1 MLTAI
6 LIYSALFYL
15 IPLCLS
21 LAVAIWNKGTLAF
34 SWTPG
39 MVKSA
44 LTNISLSGMNIL
56 VAPAIYLLN
65 DGARQ
70 TYDALGI
77 WHVPM
82 EVWGGLPFILILMI
96 SLVVQDFADY
106 WNHRLLH
113 TRGFWSIHAVHH
125 SDPDMNHTTALRLH
139 FLESVVMTASY
150 TLLLS
155 WLGLPP
161 EAAAGL
167 ALFRS
172 LYNKFVHIDV
182 DIHWGA
188 LVKWVATPRYHQWH
202 HANTPEA
209 INKNFANVFSFW
221 DVLFGTYYCPG
232 PCNAP
237 LGFDGSPN
245 HNLSRLF
252 FWPFLAWG
260 NALKRLVVR
269 PAMKSE
275 HAKA

>member
-15 IPLCLS
+15 IPFCLS
-21 LAVAIWNKGTLAF
+21 LAVAIWNKGFLAF
-34 SWTPG
+34 NWTPG

-44 LTNISLSGMNIL
+44 LTNVSLSGMNIL

-70 TYDALGI
+70 TYDTLGI
-77 WHVPM
+77 WHIPM
-82 EVWGGLPFILILMI
+82 EVWSGLPFILILLT
-96 SLVVQDFADY
+96 SLIVQDFADY

-182 DIHWGA
+182 DIHWGP
-188 LVKWVATPRYHQWH
+188 LVKWIATPRYHQWH
-202 HANTPEA
+202 HASTPDA

-232 PCNAP
+232 PCNVP

-252 FWPFLAWG
+252 FWPFLDWG
-260 NALKRLVVR
+260 TALKTQFSRTDL
-269 PAMKSE
+269 KSAL
-275 HAKA
+275 AKA